1 MHTMKRMKY
10 KSIILKIVILIALV
24 SFHPFNGFSSELP
37 QLSSNSVIS
46 LIVCSPSPSPEGN
59 FGHAAIRVQDK
70 ELKIDVVFN
79 YGLYDREQSF
89 FFFKM
94 LLGKLESSLEG
105 EHSFNFIQRYRKEG
119 RGIKEYYLILTLQER
134 QALWEHLNHILLSE
148 NRFYKFNFTSNN
160 CTTQTRDLFF
170 DQLKLRIPFYQGL
183 LSGHSYRDVE
193 LESSFHNSWIH
204 LLFNMI
210 IGANGDKTTS
220 FYQNAFYPDGLL
232 QLLKAVNENER
243 TIIVT
248 EHDLLNPIEIKEN
261 THGTTS
267 VIFFISILLLTI
279 YLSYIQY
286 KKGKVFLLFDRILFF
301 SSGILGVF
309 LLLIMLFS
317 EVAQININF
326 NIMWAL
332 PTNIF
337 LAFLIQKNNK
347 RIVKYWTRI
356 SLCTMIAFPLL
367 SWYFKQYIPIE
378 LYLFATILLI
388 RMYFY
393 TGININ
399 KKLKL

>member
-1 MHTMKRMKY
+1 MMKRIKY
-10 KSIILKIVILIALV
+10 KLIILKIVILITLV

-79 YGLYDREQSF
+79 YGSYVLEQPF
-89 FFFKM
+89 FFLKI

-105 EHSFNFIQRYRKEG
+105 EHFYDFIQRYRSEG
-119 RGIKEYYLILTLQER
+119 RGVKEYYLNITLQEK
-134 QALWEHLNHILLSE
+134 QTLWKRLNQILLSE

-170 DQLKLRIPFYQGL
+170 DQLNLRIPFYQGL

-193 LESSFHNSWIH
+193 LQNPFHYSWAH
-204 LLFNMI
+204 LLFNML
-210 IGANGDKTTS
+210 IGVNGDKTTS

-248 EHDLLNPIEIKEN
+248 EHDLLNPVEIKES
-261 THGTTS
+261 THGTVS
-267 VIFFISILLLTI
+267 VIFFIFILLLTI

-309 LLLIMLFS
+309 LFLVMLFS

-337 LAFLIQKNNK
+337 LAFLIQKNTK
-347 RIVKYWTRI
+347 RMVVYWTRI
-356 SLCTMIAFPLL
+356 SLCAMIAFPLL

-378 LYLFATILLI
+378 LYLFAVILLV